1 MIDRRT
7 LISGAAGVSLLAATA
22 SAQSAA
28 PRSGAPASG
37 AVPPAAPASGA
48 DPWRQRGTVPRG
60 GGVIG
65 WAIAGNGPKTI
76 VAMPKLGGWI
86 NDWAPLARELGPQY
100 TLLAV
105 DPPGHGSSKMAT
117 EPPKVQMLSE
127 SAAMVKAALDELGV
141 RDFALMGNSLGG
153 CIAATMAGLW
163 PKLATHL
170 VLIST
175 AIYNADPIEQIIAE
189 QDAVKPPIYDA
200 DGNPLPRD
208 AATANQ
214 RFAMTDRFL
223 DEMNASRRA
232 AGRWIRVSERGVRRE
247 GIADMLTR
255 VEVPT
260 LLLYSDAGSYVRF
273 PAMGMKLLR
282 NGRSVIL
289 PGGGSFMHQEKPVET
304 ASTIRDFLRA

>member
-22 SAQSAA
+22 SAQS
-28 PRSGAPASG
+28 G
-37 AVPPAAPASGA
+37 AVPPAPPASGA
-48 DPWRQRGTVPRG
+48 DPGRQRGTVPRG